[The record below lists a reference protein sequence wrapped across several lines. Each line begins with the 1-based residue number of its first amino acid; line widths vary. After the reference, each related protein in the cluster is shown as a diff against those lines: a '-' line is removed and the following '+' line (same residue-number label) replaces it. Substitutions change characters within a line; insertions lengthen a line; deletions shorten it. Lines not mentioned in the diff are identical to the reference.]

1 MNKKLFVPILMM
13 IICFSFACKQN
24 ASHVSDSDLVSA
36 VKVKLHSDPK
46 LAASD
51 INVKSDNSIVKLDG
65 KVTSADDEKRAVHL
79 ASSVPGVTRVE
90 SELKIDNTITNDE
103 IKDRVKEDDRAAKKE
118 MEAQTPDSKHPM
130 DDAAITAKVKMT
142 LAEDHLLS
150 AFNINVD
157 TKNQVVT
164 LTGTVKN
171 ELAAR
176 HAVQVA
182 QAVDGVKSV
191 NSVLTV
197 KQ

>member
-1 MNKKLFVPILMM
+1 MRKKLFIPILMM
-13 IICFSFACKQN
+13 IICVSFACKQN
-24 ASHVSDSDLVSA
+24 ANHISDSDLASA

-46 LAASD
+46 LSASD
-51 INVKSDNSIVKLDG
+51 INVKSDNSIVKLEG
-65 KVTSADDEKRAVHL
+65 KVISEADEKRAVRL
-79 ASSVPGVTRVE
+79 ASSVPGVTRVD

-103 IKDRVKEDDRAAKKE
+103 IKDRVKTDEQAAKKE
-118 MEAQTPDSKHPM
+118 MEAQTPDSKHPV

-150 AFNINVD
+150 ALNINVD

-164 LTGTVKN
+164 LTGTVKD
-171 ELAAR
+171 ELEAR

-182 QAVDGVKSV
+182 QSVDGVKSV